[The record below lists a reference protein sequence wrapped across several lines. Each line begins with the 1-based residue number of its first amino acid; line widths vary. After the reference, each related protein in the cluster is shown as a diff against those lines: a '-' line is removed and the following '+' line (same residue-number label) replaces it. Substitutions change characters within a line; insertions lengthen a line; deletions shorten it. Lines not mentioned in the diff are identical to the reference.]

1 VPQHQAS
8 FDQERFIACRD
19 TWTAAHRFPN
29 LFRPLGLLGA
39 EEKIAEIEQRL
50 FAEVRQ
56 LIALQARRVQSVASA
71 LSTLD
76 LLLALAGAAARRGY
90 CRPELTQDDEICVRS
105 GRHAVVEA
113 AGERFIPNDIYV
125 NNSTDRLLIVT
136 GPNMGGKSVYLR
148 QAALIQIMAQI
159 GSFVPAEEAR
169 LAMVDRIFTR
179 VGASDSLARGRST
192 FMVEMTET
200 ANILNTATPRSL
212 VLMDEVGRGTS
223 TFDGLSLAWAI
234 AEYLHDNPQHA
245 PKTLFATHYHEMTE
259 LAALLPGV
267 RNYQMAV
274 KESTGQIVFLRR
286 VVEGSA
292 SKSYGIEVARLAG
305 LPRSV
310 IERARE
316 ILANLEANE
325 LDVTGRPKLARH
337 LPSRQKRNQPTLFQ
351 AANEAV
357 VDELRNLAMDDLG
370 GEEALLVLRK
380 LKESLV

>member
-1 VPQHQAS
+1 
-8 FDQERFIACRD
+8 
-19 TWTAAHRFPN
+19 
-29 LFRPLGLLGA
+29 
-39 EEKIAEIEQRL
+39 
-50 FAEVRQ
+50 
-56 LIALQARRVQSVASA
+56 
-71 LSTLD
+71 
-76 LLLALAGAAARRGY
+76 
-90 CRPELTQDDEICVRS
+90 
-105 GRHAVVEA
+105 
-113 AGERFIPNDIYV
+113 
-125 NNSTDRLLIVT
+125 
-136 GPNMGGKSVYLR
+136 
-148 QAALIQIMAQI
+148 
-159 GSFVPAEEAR
+159 
-169 LAMVDRIFTR
+169 
-179 VGASDSLARGRST
+179 
-192 FMVEMTET
+192 
-200 ANILNTATPRSL
+200 
-212 VLMDEVGRGTS
+212 
-223 TFDGLSLAWAI
+223 LSLAWAI

-274 KESTGQIVFLRR
+274 KESSGQIVFLRR

-337 LPSRQKRNQPTLFQ
+337 LPSRQKQKQPTLFQ

-357 VDELRNLAMDDLG
+357 VDELRNLAVDDLG
-370 GEEALLVLRK
+370 AEEALLVLRK